1 MAVERRSPGAER
13 QRRLRER
20 RAAAGVPGLEEVRRA
35 VCGALATMV
44 TSDPTLA
51 PAAAGRIAE
60 LAVSALIADGAARR
74 AARAAVLRV
83 MTGRDR
89 RQAPPDEEAEL
100 GPS

>member
-20 RAAAGVPGLEEVRRA
+20 RAAAGVPDLEDVRRA
-35 VCGALATMV
+35 VCGAVATMV
-44 TSDPTLA
+44 TTDPTLT
-51 PAAAGRIAE
+51 PSAAGRIAE
-60 LAVSALIADGAARR
+60 LAVADLIAAGAARK

-89 RQAPPDEEAEL
+89 RPAQGMVAAVSPN
-100 GPS
+100 